1 MQCSDLLE
9 QRASRAEVRHSSLPP
24 GGEISLRRVLGSN
37 QSFQV
42 RVKTDISFKKKKKV
56 KVKVMNCSLVNL
68 VSPVWR

>member
-24 GGEISLRRVLGSN
+24 GGEISLRRALGSN

-42 RVKTDISFKKKKKV
+42 RVKTDISLKKKKV
-56 KVKVMNCSLVNL
+56 KVKVLNCSLVNL